1 MATMLL
7 QDKKSLRSAHARIVG
22 AAIGATSRS
31 DEVPVTADAR
41 QALQESLASLR
52 EDQRAIPA
60 RLRVAREFGDTSNN
74 DEHLAIREEEAVLTT
89 RIARLEDILAR
100 ATEVDHPGEDD
111 SVTMGSTVTVV
122 DVDTR
127 ERLDYVIGS
136 AHGAL
141 SRGTVSALSPVG
153 QALLGRRVGERVSV
167 ELPRARR
174 RELELRKVRQP
185 RQRGRD
191 GSSAWGPHRPGR
203 P

>member
-1 MATMLL
+1 MTTMLL
-7 QDKKSLRSAHARIVG
+7 QDKRSPRSVNARIVG

-31 DEVPVTADAR
+31 DEIPVTAGAR
-41 QALQESLASLR
+41 QALQQSLASLR
-52 EDQRAIPA
+52 VDQRAIPA

-74 DEHLAIREEEAVLTT
+74 DEHLAIREEEAVLAT

-100 ATEVDHPGEDD
+100 ATEVDHPGEED
-111 SVTMGSTVTVV
+111 SVTIGSTVTVV

-136 AHGAL
+136 AHGVL

-153 QALLGRRVGERVSV
+153 QALLGRRIGERVSV

-185 RQRGRD
+185 R
-191 GSSAWGPHRPGR
+191 
-203 P
+203 